1 MKEEFNSSQK
11 ADTLNTLEC
20 NIGGIKTYMNT
31 ENIRNVVIL
40 GHQGSGKTSLV
51 ESLAFVSKLIPQKG
65 EVEKKTTLSDY
76 TPDEQRRGTS
86 IQTAIVPLNYNG
98 YKINVIDIPGNDDFI
113 SEAIGV
119 NGVVKGAVL
128 VIDASVGVQVG
139 TVKHYKMLRRKGVP
153 TFIFVNKMDKED
165 VDFEEVLM
173 EIRDQLG
180 KEVVSFCYPLGHE
193 KSFDGFANAVDLKAH
208 IFNGKEC
215 VEAEIYPDKR
225 DKILE
230 LHNTIVEE
238 VAKTDDALLEKFFNG
253 EDFTKEEIRSS
264 LRVGVLSG
272 EITPLI
278 VGSALKNI
286 GVQTLLNMFISY
298 LPKPNDLKPLEA
310 HDENGKE
317 KVVPTSVDAPFSAYV
332 FKTIV
337 DPYAGTVNLA
347 KVCSGVLHVGD
358 EVYVNGGTQRVSMLY
373 QMTGKK
379 LDSVNEV
386 IAGDICALTR
396 LEKVCSGDT
405 LSSPK
410 SITVFKPNKYP
421 TAVIFKAIVLNNKND
436 ESKLGPALAKM
447 QLEDPALEVKR
458 NNETKQL
465 LLGGLSESHIA
476 YALEKLKTLY
486 KVELTT
492 EKMKIV
498 YRESIKGTA
507 EGDGRYVKQ
516 SGGSGFYG
524 VVKMRFEPAEENVF
538 AEEVFGGSVP
548 KNYFPAVEKGF
559 FEALNSGLL
568 AGFPVI
574 GVKGVLIDGKYHP
587 VDSNEQAFKMAGIL
601 AFKDAYLKCRPII
614 LEPIMRVKI
623 NVESRFTGSILSD
636 LNTRRARIQ
645 NIEEKEHGSQEIEAL
660 VPEAEIIDYVTQ
672 LKSITQAS
680 GFFNREFEAYE
691 ELPEYLKDKV
701 IAENKITQ

>member
-1 MKEEFNSSQK
+1 MK
-11 ADTLNTLEC
+11 
-20 NIGGIKTYMNT
+20 T

-40 GHQGSGKTSLV
+40 GHQGSGKTTLV
-51 ESLAFVSKLIPQKG
+51 ESLAYVAKAIPQKG
-65 EVEKKTTLSDY
+65 EVEKKTTISDY
-76 TPDEQRRGTS
+76 TPDEQRRGGS
-86 IQTAIVPLNYNG
+86 IQTAVIPMEYKG
-98 YKINVIDIPGNDDFI
+98 YKVNLLDVPGNDDFI

-119 NGVVKGAVL
+119 VGVAKGAVL

-139 TVKHYKMLRRKGVP
+139 TVKHYNLLRRKGIP
-153 TFIFVNKMDKED
+153 TFVFVNKMDKEEVKFD
-165 VDFEEVLM
+165 EVL
-173 EIRDQLG
+173 EDIREKLG

-215 VEAEIYPDKR
+215 VDAEIYPDKR
-225 DKILE
+225 DKVLE

-253 EDFTKEEIRSS
+253 EEFSLEEIRNS

-272 EITPLI
+272 DITPLI
-278 VGSALKNI
+278 VGSATKNI
-286 GVQTLLNMFISY
+286 GVQTLLDMFISY
-298 LPKPNDLKPLEA
+298 LPNPNDLKPLEA
-310 HDENGKE
+310 HDEAGNE
-317 KVVPTSVDAPFSAYV
+317 KVVPTNVNQPLSAYI
-332 FKTIV
+332 FKTVV
-337 DPYAGTVNLA
+337 DPYAGAVSLV

-358 EVYVNGGTQRVSMLY
+358 DVYVNGGTQRVSMLY
-373 QMTGKK
+373 TMTGKK
-379 LDSVNEV
+379 LDSVNEL
-386 IAGDICALTR
+386 IAGDIGAITR
-396 LEKVCSGDT
+396 LERVKSGDT

-410 SITVFKPNKYP
+410 SVVIFKPAKFP
-421 TAVIFKAIVLNNKND
+421 TAVIYKAIILENKND

-447 QLEDPALEVKR
+447 QLEDPSLDVKR

-465 LLGGLSESHIA
+465 LLGGLSDSHIN
-476 YALEKLKTLY
+476 YAIEKLKGTY
-486 KVELTT
+486 KIGLTT
-492 EKMKIV
+492 EKMKVI

-524 VVKMRFEPAEENVF
+524 VVKMRFEPNDENVF
-538 AEEVFGGSVP
+538 AEEIFGGAVP

-574 GVKGVLIDGKYHP
+574 GVKGVLVDGKYHP

-623 NVESRFTGSILSD
+623 HAETKYTGNILSD

-645 NIEEKEHGSQEIEAL
+645 NIEEKEHGTQEIEAL

-680 GFFNREFEAYE
+680 GFFNREFVDYE

-701 IAENKITQ
+701 IAENKINNQQ